1 MSDDLVVVETVG
13 SEFEADAVCGL
24 LREAGIECG
33 HRGATT
39 TGGVLG
45 GVGQGV
51 REIVVR
57 TEDAERAREAL
68 AEEVPDPEG

>member
-1 MSDDLVVVETVG
+1 VSEELVVVETVG
-13 SEFEADAVCGL
+13 TEFEADAVCGL
-24 LREAGIECG
+24 LREAGIECMQ
-33 HRGATT
+33 RGAAT

-57 TEDAERAREAL
+57 AEDAERAREAL
-68 AEEVPDPEG
+68 ADEAPET

>member
-1 MSDDLVVVETVG
+1 MSEELVVVETVG
-13 SEFEADAVCGL
+13 TEFEATRLWL
-24 LREAGIECG
+24 LREAGIECM

-51 REIVVR
+51 REVVVR
-57 TEDAERAREAL
+57 AEDAERAREA
-68 AEEVPDPEG
+68 AAHERARRR

>member
-1 MSDDLVVVETVG
+1 M
-13 SEFEADAVCGL
+13 
-24 LREAGIECG
+24 

-51 REIVVR
+51 REVVVR
-57 TEDAERAREAL
+57 ADDADSARKAL
-68 AEEVPDPEG
+68 QEQA